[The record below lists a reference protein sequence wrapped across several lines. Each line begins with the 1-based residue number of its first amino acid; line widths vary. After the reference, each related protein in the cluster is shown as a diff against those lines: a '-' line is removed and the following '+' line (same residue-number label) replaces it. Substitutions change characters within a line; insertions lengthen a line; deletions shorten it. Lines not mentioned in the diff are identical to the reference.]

1 MEVSDMTLGNK
12 IQEIRLARGMS
23 QEQFGEML
31 DTTRQTVSKW
41 ELDQVIPDIRKIV
54 AISKL
59 FCVPTDELLLKVTTF
74 ENEGVRFAC
83 GVYRD
88 KASEI
93 VETEKIAI
101 RYYFRDNAV
110 LGAGLYEGNGDTKY
124 LTSLCEKNCHDNSIC
139 YVYSFIN
146 EEGKRETAGNCEEY
160 KRYIGE
166 RFDREQLGRME
177 CVESFQVN
185 HGEFRLHT
193 VRETGIRQCLEEWR
207 KGVTVSVSPDTFCVN
222 ICTGRMEYIYS
233 IKKEDDNVYCG
244 CSYNIPF
251 ELGLRSYGQ
260 FFRLRNY
267 QDNSQDFC
275 ACHADFACQMPQ
287 EIYGMDDTDT
297 EAKCFWN
304 IWFVKRY
311 QEDEIVLDGC
321 GGEEYVH
328 RRDDCKYE
336 RFI

>member
-1 MEVSDMTLGNK
+1 MTLGNK
-12 IQEIRLARGMS
+12 IQEIRVARGMS

-31 DTTRQTVSKW
+31 NTTRQTVSKW
-41 ELDQVIPDIRKIV
+41 ELDQVVPDIRKIV

-59 FCVPTDELLLKVTTF
+59 FCISTDELLIQVTTF

-88 KASEI
+88 KTSEI
-93 VETEKIAI
+93 IETEKIAI

-110 LGAGLYEGNGDTKY
+110 LGARFYEGNGDMKL
-124 LTSLCEKNCHDNSIC
+124 LTSICEKNYYDNSIC

-146 EEGKRETAGNCEEY
+146 EKGERETAGNCEEY

-166 RFDREQLGRME
+166 KFDRQQLGRMK
-177 CVESFQVN
+177 CTESFQVN

-193 VRETGIRQCLEEWR
+193 VREAGIRRCLEEWR
-207 KGVTVSVSPDTFCVN
+207 KGVRMEVSMDEFFVN
-222 ICTGRMEYIYS
+222 ICTGRIEYVYS
-233 IKKEDDNVYCG
+233 IKQRDDDVYCG

-251 ELGLRSYGQ
+251 EIGVRSYGQ

-267 QDNSQDFC
+267 QDNSQGFC
-275 ACHADFACQMPQ
+275 ACCADFAREMPQ
-287 EIYGMDDTDT
+287 EIYSME
-297 EAKCFWN
+297 EADAGCSLSDLGC
-304 IWFVKRY
+304 WFVKRY
-311 QEDEIVLDGC
+311 QDDEIVLHGC
-321 GGEEYVH
+321 SEEEYVY
-328 RRDDCKYE
+328 RMEDSKYE